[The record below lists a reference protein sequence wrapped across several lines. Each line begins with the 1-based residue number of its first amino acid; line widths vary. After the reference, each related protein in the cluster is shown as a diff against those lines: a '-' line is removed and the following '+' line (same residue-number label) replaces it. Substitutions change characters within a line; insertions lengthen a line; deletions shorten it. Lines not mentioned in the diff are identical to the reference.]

1 MNGSHSKCIGLYNS
15 LYYCTRWW
23 FTAVVAKLKEEIK
36 TMFSIPTESEIRLWN
51 NYLNNTYECLARL
64 KDENTLQDAGFYSGN
79 TVIAETKKEDGS
91 WQREDN
97 NTKSSV
103 TFHPITCLSV
113 TWTVMLCSS

>member
-1 MNGSHSKCIGLYNS
+1 MSDQNIVFLICNILTTIVLKLDY
-15 LYYCTRWW
+15 T
-23 FTAVVAKLKEEIK
+23 TAIVAELKEEIK
-36 TMFSIPTESEIRLWN
+36 TIFNIPADREIRLWN

-79 TVIAETKKEDGS
+79 TVVAETKKEDGS

-103 TFHPITCLSV
+103 TFHLSLDY
-113 TWTVMLCSS
+113 WK

>member
-1 MNGSHSKCIGLYNS
+1 
-15 LYYCTRWW
+15 
-23 FTAVVAKLKEEIK
+23 
-36 TMFSIPTESEIRLWN
+36 MFNIPAESELRLWN

-113 TWTVMLCSS
+113 T